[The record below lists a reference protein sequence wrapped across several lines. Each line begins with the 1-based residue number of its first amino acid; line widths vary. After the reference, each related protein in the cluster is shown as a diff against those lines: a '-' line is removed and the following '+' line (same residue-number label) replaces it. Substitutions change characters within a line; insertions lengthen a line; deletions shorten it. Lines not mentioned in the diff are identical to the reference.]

1 MRFAK
6 EGESLKK
13 SYYAIIPANV
23 RYDEN
28 LTANAKLLYGEITA
42 FTNER
47 GYCWASNSYFAK
59 LYGVKKETISRWI
72 SDLSKRGYI
81 KVEIIHKEGTNQ
93 IINRYIQINH
103 KGNDQKVNTP
113 IDQKVKEN
121 NTSIN
126 NTFNNTDEYIYTL
139 FNYWNEQNIIK
150 HRKMNQA
157 MKSHMNA
164 RLQEYSFEELKEAI
178 SNYAEILKSDRY
190 YWSHKWTLQ
199 DFMKPNNVSRFV
211 DEAEPFENFKKDKKD
226 GGQRLIRE
234 IDF

>member
-1 MRFAK
+1 M
-6 EGESLKK
+6 KK

-42 FTNER
+42 LTNER

-164 RLQEYSFEELKEAI
+164 RLQEYSFEELKKAI